1 MDGMGNDHVRN
12 LICDVI
18 YLGDVCLELKDFGY
32 IKIGQKNIHITSEE
46 DVPEEEI
53 FSAMF
58 GMMVG
63 NMMYD
68 DEKGK
73 GAV

>member
-1 MDGMGNDHVRN
+1 
-12 LICDVI
+12 
-18 YLGDVCLELKDFGY
+18 LKDFGY